1 MDSND
6 KSFDSAPVTGS
17 DAPVTGSDDIRQPL
31 TDFDI
36 PPLVVTDLDG
46 TLLDYRTRRVP
57 DGFGKMLDR
66 ILAAG
71 SAFAVASGRPPAS
84 IRSIFPEHADRIW
97 ILSDNGARLSF
108 GGTIVAGHE
117 IPETLW
123 AELAAA
129 ACQLPETDVV
139 LVGDAACYARE
150 RRPEDAAFF
159 RVAYFPLV
167 VAPDPV
173 SAARGDCI
181 RKVIVCRRDGPDDG
195 GPEALRERF
204 GDRLCAVSAEPGWID
219 FMPAGVDKGVAVREL
234 QDRLGIAPERCV
246 CFGDW
251 ENDAPML
258 AACGRSYAMTGGH
271 PAAIAAARF
280 LAPPCTEGGEVTV
293 LERLFN

>member
-1 MDSND
+1 MDSED
-6 KSFDSAPVTGS
+6 KS
-17 DAPVTGSDDIRQPL
+17 
-31 TDFDI
+31 FDI

-57 DGFGKMLDR
+57 DGFGRILDR

-84 IRSIFPEHADRIW
+84 IRSLFPEHADRIW

-123 AELAAA
+123 AQLAAE
-129 ACQLPETDVV
+129 ACQLPETDVI

-150 RRPEDAAFF
+150 RRPEDAAYF
-159 RVAYFPLV
+159 RPYYFPLV

-173 SAARGDCI
+173 PAARGDCI
-181 RKVIVCRRDGPDDG
+181 RKVIVCRRSGPDDG

-204 GDRLCAVSAEPGWID
+204 GDRLCAVSAEPGWFD

-234 QDRLGIAPERCV
+234 QERLGAAPARCV

-258 AACGRSYAMTGGH
+258 AACGQSYAMTGGH

-280 LAPPCTEGGEVTV
+280 LAPPCAEGGEMTV
-293 LERLFN
+293 LERLFNCA